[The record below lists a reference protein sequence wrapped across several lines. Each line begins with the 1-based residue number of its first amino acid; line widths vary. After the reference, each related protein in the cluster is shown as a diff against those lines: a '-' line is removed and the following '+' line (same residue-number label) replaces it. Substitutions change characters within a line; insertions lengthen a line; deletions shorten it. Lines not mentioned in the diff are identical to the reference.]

1 MNMKKCEKKSFEKKM
16 RLVLTIKYLTNN
28 DRRKQILRTF
38 KEESSLN
45 KLYYYIS
52 QIMFS
57 EKIRKNK
64 KIMKK
69 LITVLKFYFVKNKN
83 FWFY

>member
-1 MNMKKCEKKSFEKKM
+1 MRKKSFEKKM

-57 EKIRKNK
+57 EKNK
-64 KIMKK
+64 KKQKNNEKINNRFK
-69 LITVLKFYFVKNKN
+69 VLFCKEQKFLVLLNCT
-83 FWFY
+83 

>member
-57 EKIRKNK
+57 EKKIRKNK
-64 KIMKK
+64 K
-69 LITVLKFYFVKNKN
+69 
-83 FWFY
+83 